1 VNENIIKALCN
12 ETRLKII
19 LCLSQKSKT
28 VTEIISNCELS
39 QSAVSQHLVKLK
51 KAGLVSDQ
59 KIGREVF
66 YSINNQDLPKISN
79 LLLNLSKG
87 K

>member
-28 VTEIISNCELS
+28 VTEIIGNCELS

-51 KAGLVSDQ
+51 HAGLISDQ

-66 YSINNQDLPKISN
+66 YSINNADLPKISS
-79 LLLNLSKG
+79 LLLNLSKE

>member
-1 VNENIIKALCN
+1 MNENIIKALCN

-66 YSINNQDLPKISN
+66 YSIKNQDLPKISN